1 RRWSACARPPRRRSK
16 GWTSRNMARWC
27 NSAHPPCA
35 GVLSPPAH
43 PRDPLAARAAWPTIR
58 SVWHV
63 CHWWKRWKDRCSRS
77 QNAEGAGMPVTWD
90 DLTGEERTALKRM
103 NRGPYSGLS
112 PAPTERLMSRG
123 LVVQRPGG
131 PGISREGRELVIK
144 TLLAARQDPAD

>member
-1 RRWSACARPPRRRSK
+1 SFPAGAPPGDSPA
-16 GWTSRNMARWC
+16 ARW
-27 NSAHPPCA
+27 
-35 GVLSPPAH
+35 
-43 PRDPLAARAAWPTIR
+43 LASPTIR
-58 SVWHV
+58 SVWHA
-63 CHWWKRWKDRCSRS
+63 CHRRKRWIDRCSRS

-103 NRGPYSGLS
+103 NRGPYSDLS
-112 PAPTERLMSRG
+112 PALTERLMSLG